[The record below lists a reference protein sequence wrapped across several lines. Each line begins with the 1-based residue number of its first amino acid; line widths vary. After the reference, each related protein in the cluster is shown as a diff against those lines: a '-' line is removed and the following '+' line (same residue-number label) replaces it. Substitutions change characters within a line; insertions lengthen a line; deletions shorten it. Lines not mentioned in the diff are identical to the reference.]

1 MGKWWYTEGA
11 DDNRD
16 KIKRPSALGKKSV
29 AFVLPS
35 KIPKYLHFWGKDGE
49 SKVVVRNNVFNHT
62 EHFIANIYFLF
73 Q

>member
-1 MGKWWYTEGA
+1 MEGV
-11 DDNRD
+11 DDNSD
-16 KIKRPSALGKKSV
+16 KIKNPSALGKMSV
-29 AFVLPS
+29 ASILSS

-49 SKVVVRNNVFNHT
+49 SKVVVRNKNVFNHT